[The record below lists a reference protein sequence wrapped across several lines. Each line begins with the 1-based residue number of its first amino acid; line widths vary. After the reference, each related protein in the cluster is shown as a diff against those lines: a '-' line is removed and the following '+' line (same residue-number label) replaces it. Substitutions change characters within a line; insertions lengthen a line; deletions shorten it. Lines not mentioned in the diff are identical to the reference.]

1 MFLDIMGA
9 AKNGLRKELHLH
21 GTFIFMA
28 VGYSSVSS
36 ETSEGVSTDLTR
48 DWVQVLPI

>member
-9 AKNGLRKELHLH
+9 AKNGLRKELH